1 MLKIVKNKTS
11 LMSKGNQ
18 GNFIYNGTELEENNI
33 SNHKGMDKQAV
44 IRTYHGTIKHIYT
57 DIKIK

>member
-1 MLKIVKNKTS
+1 
-11 LMSKGNQ
+11 MSKGNQ
-18 GNFIYNGTELEENNI
+18 GNFIYNGTKLEENNI

-44 IRTYHGTIKHIYT
+44 IRTYHGTTNHIST